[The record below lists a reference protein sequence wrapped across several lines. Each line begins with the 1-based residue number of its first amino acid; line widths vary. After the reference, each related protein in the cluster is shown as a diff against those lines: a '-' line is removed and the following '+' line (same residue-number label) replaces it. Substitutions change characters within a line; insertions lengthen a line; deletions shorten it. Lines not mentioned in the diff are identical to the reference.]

1 MLPDTE
7 QFPQSRGSLLR
18 FAALEGLGAAQDG
31 IAYFDNMGIVDGSG
45 CSDPCLHL
53 KVEASWLKGTGN
65 LLYIRRTILR
75 LQNCTHAHDDI
86 IYQQVLIE
94 VQCHS
99 WCHHSRE

>member
-45 CSDPCLHL
+45 CFRPLPAPEGGGLLVERNRKFVVYKAYNTAFAKLH
-53 KVEASWLKGTGN
+53 A
-65 LLYIRRTILR
+65 RT
-75 LQNCTHAHDDI
+75 
-86 IYQQVLIE
+86 
-94 VQCHS
+94 
-99 WCHHSRE
+99 